1 MHQLISWTWNSGF
14 KKVGSTWLMHVSHT
28 IGLTTICHSL
38 WLIKLWVLD
47 YGPSL
52 WVNGKKTLL
61 WTLCPL
67 KPIDLVREPFRVL
80 NTNNQSWKKNK
91 NKSESGLS
99 FRNKKS
105 SKLST
110 PKIQNFT
117 TSAIFIG
124 QSLANMLHCG
134 HSSVYA
140 SPLDFR
146 IVRCRDGFTGTIIR
160 TEQTRTDQNCNHAD
174 FTLYWISI

>member
-1 MHQLISWTWNSGF
+1 MTHKTMG
-14 KKVGSTWLMHVSHT
+14 HR
-28 IGLTTICHSL
+28 
-38 WLIKLWVLD
+38 
-47 YGPSL
+47 L
-52 WVNGKKTLL
+52 WVNGLSLVRALGRSSFRIFQKTLL
-61 WTLCPL
+61 WTLFPL
-67 KPIDLVREPFRVL
+67 QPIDLVREPFRVL

-134 HSSVYA
+134 HSSFYA

-146 IVRCRDGFTGTIIR
+146 LVRCRDGFTGTIVR
-160 TEQTRTDQNCNHAD
+160 TDRTRTDRSR
-174 FTLYWISI
+174 L

>member
-1 MHQLISWTWNSGF
+1 MDRD
-14 KKVGSTWLMHVSHT
+14 WLALLVVHFSEFF
-28 IGLTTICHSL
+28 
-38 WLIKLWVLD
+38 IKLC
-47 YGPSL
+47 YE
-52 WVNGKKTLL
+52 
-61 WTLCPL
+61 LCNEFPL
-67 KPIDLVREPFRVL
+67 QPIDLVREPFRVL
-80 NTNNQSWKKNK
+80 NTNNQSWKMNK

-124 QSLANMLHCG
+124 LSLANMIHCG
-134 HSSVYA
+134 QCSVCA

-146 IVRCRDGFTGTIIR
+146 IERCRDGFTGTIVR
-160 TEQTRTDQNCNHAD
+160 TDQTRTDRSR
-174 FTLYWISI
+174 L